1 MIKDWLPEILKAV
14 YQASEEIMEV
24 YQKDFDV
31 ILKADN
37 SPVTEADQR
46 SNDILFA
53 ALKNTGVLVISEEET
68 IPSFEERKNKDVWL
82 LDPLDG
88 TKEFVK
94 KSGEFCICIALIEN
108 GKPVFG
114 LIASPIHEQVII
126 GGVDVKPA
134 IIPYGNLD
142 FENPKYAVEEVDQEN
157 FDCIIYSR
165 TQITP
170 KIDEFI
176 RLQSDK
182 FGHIKRIK
190 KGSAIKFFD
199 LMSGKANVY
208 LRLWPTMEWDIAAGH
223 AIFNTV
229 GGEILNF
236 ATFTPLT
243 YNKKNLE
250 NPHFVAKPKGLELIK

>member
-1 MIKDWLPEILKAV
+1 MISEWLPDILKAV
-14 YQASEEIMEV
+14 YKASKEIMEV
-24 YQKDFDV
+24 YENEFDV
-31 ILKADN
+31 ILKEDN
-37 SPVTEADQR
+37 SPVTAADKR
-46 SNDILFA
+46 SNDILFK
-53 ALKNTGVLVISEEET
+53 ALQKTGVLVISEEEK
-68 IPSFEERKNKDVWL
+68 IPSFEERKNKSVWL

-94 KSGEFCICIALIEN
+94 KSGEFCICIALIEK
-108 GKPVFG
+108 GKPILG
-114 LIASPIHEQVII
+114 LIASPIHEETII
-126 GGVDVKPA
+126 GGVDVSPA

-142 FENPKYAVEEVDQEN
+142 FENPKYTVDPIDQDN

-170 KIDEFI
+170 KIDDFI
-176 RLQSDK
+176 RLQSQK
-182 FGHIKRIK
+182 YGHIKRIK

-223 AIFNTV
+223 AIFNSV

-243 YNKKNLE
+243 YNKENLE
-250 NPHFVAKPKGLELIK
+250 NPHFVAKPVGLELIK

>member
-1 MIKDWLPEILKAV
+1 MIKEWLPDILKAV
-14 YQASEEIMEV
+14 YEASIEIMKVYDDEFEV
-24 YQKDFDV
+24 T
-31 ILKADN
+31 LKADN

-53 ALKNTGVLVISEEET
+53 ALNKTGVLTISEEES
-68 IPSFEERKNKDVWL
+68 IPDFKNRENKDVWL

-94 KSGEFCICIALIEN
+94 KSGEFCICLALIKN

-114 LIASPIHEQVII
+114 LIASPTHEKVII
-126 GGVDVKPA
+126 GGTDVKA
-134 IIPYGNLD
+134 VIMPYEAYD
-142 FENPKYAVEEVDQEN
+142 FENPSYEVPEISQET
-157 FDCIIYSR
+157 FECIIYSR

-176 RLQSDK
+176 KKQSNK

-199 LMSGKANVY
+199 LMNGKANVY

-223 AIFNTV
+223 AIFNSV
-229 GGEILNF
+229 GGEILDF
-236 ATFTPLT
+236 TTFTPLR
-243 YNKKNLE
+243 YNKRDLE
-250 NPHFVAKPKGLELIK
+250 NPHFIAKARGLDLI

>member
-1 MIKDWLPEILKAV
+1 MIKEWLPDILKAV
-14 YQASEEIMEV
+14 YKASDEIMKVYDDAFEV
-24 YQKDFDV
+24 V
-31 ILKADN
+31 LKADN

-53 ALKNTGVLVISEEET
+53 ALQATGVLTISEEES
-68 IPSFEERKNKDVWL
+68 IPDYKDRENKDVWL

-94 KSGEFCICIALIEN
+94 KSGEFCICIALIKD
-108 GKPVFG
+108 GKSVFG
-114 LIASPIHEQVII
+114 LIASPINEQVII
-126 GGVDVKPA
+126 GGVDVDPV
-134 IIPYGNLD
+134 IMPYRNLD
-142 FENPKYAVEEVDQEN
+142 FENPEYAVKEINQEI
-157 FDCIIYSR
+157 FECIIYSR

-176 RLQSDK
+176 KKQSAK
-182 FGHIKRIK
+182 YGHIKRIK

-223 AIFNTV
+223 AIFNSV
-229 GGEILNF
+229 GGEILDF
-236 ATFTPLT
+236 TTFTPLT
-243 YNKKNLE
+243 YNKRDLE
-250 NPHFVAKPKGLELIK
+250 NPHFIAKPRGLDLI